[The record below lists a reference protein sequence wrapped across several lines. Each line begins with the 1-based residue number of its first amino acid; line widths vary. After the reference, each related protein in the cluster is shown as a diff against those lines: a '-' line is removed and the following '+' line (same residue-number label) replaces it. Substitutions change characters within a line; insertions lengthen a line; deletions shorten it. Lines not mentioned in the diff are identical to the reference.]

1 MSTLFSLS
9 VVICCYGSF
18 TLCVVGLTIVHL
30 GIWKNGIWAWR
41 QGLIALIFL
50 AMGGLYWR
58 YEKQV
63 DKLMRWWFPLPLLMI
78 HVAMIVWLKDY
89 TNPLISTLTILPL
102 GFVTSAIVC
111 LLLVWLCKI
120 IPEVKMLSLVGQNSI
135 GFYFMSGA
143 LPITLSMVTHKLVAG
158 SSVWMMMTVWSAS
171 IVVAYIA
178 ILIINRW
185 APWLWDLRFIKN

>member
-1 MSTLFSLS
+1 
-9 VVICCYGSF
+9 
-18 TLCVVGLTIVHL
+18 
-30 GIWKNGIWAWR
+30 
-41 QGLIALIFL
+41 
-50 AMGGLYWR
+50 MGGLYWR

-63 DKLMRWWFPLPLLMI
+63 DKLMRWWFSLPLLMI
-78 HVAMIVWLKDY
+78 YVAMIVWLKDY
-89 TNPLISTLTILPL
+89 TNPLISTLTIQPL

>member
-1 MSTLFSLS
+1 M
-9 VVICCYGSF
+9 C
-18 TLCVVGLTIVHL
+18 
-30 GIWKNGIWAWR
+30 
-41 QGLIALIFL
+41 
-50 AMGGLYWR
+50 GLYWR

-63 DKLMRWWFPLPLLMI
+63 DKLMRWWFSLPLLMI
-78 HVAMIVWLKDY
+78 YVAMIVWLKDY

-120 IPEVKMLSLVGQNSI
+120 KPEVKMLSLVGQNSI

>member
-1 MSTLFSLS
+1 M
-9 VVICCYGSF
+9 C
-18 TLCVVGLTIVHL
+18 
-30 GIWKNGIWAWR
+30 
-41 QGLIALIFL
+41 
-50 AMGGLYWR
+50 GLYWR

-63 DKLMRWWFPLPLLMI
+63 DKLMRWWFSLPLLMI
-78 HVAMIVWLKDY
+78 YVAMIVWLKDY
-89 TNPLISTLTILPL
+89 TNPLISTLTIQPL

-120 IPEVKMLSLVGQNSI
+120 ILEVKMLSLVGQNSI

-185 APWLWDLRFIKN
+185 APWLWDLRFIKNYLYYDYCYRCNKFYRCSYRH